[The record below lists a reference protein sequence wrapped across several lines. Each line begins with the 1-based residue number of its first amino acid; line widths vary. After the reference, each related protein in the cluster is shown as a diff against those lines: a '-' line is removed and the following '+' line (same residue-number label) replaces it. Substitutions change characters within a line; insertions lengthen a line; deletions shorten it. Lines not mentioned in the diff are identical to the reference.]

1 MKRYGYLYD
10 QITSFENLLQAARAA
25 QKQKRYRPSTL
36 QFNYQLEANLLQLQ
50 TDLQTQIY
58 QPGPYRTFE
67 IYEPKPRLISAAP
80 YRDRVVHH
88 ALCRIIMPL
97 LDRSFIPDTYANRPG
112 KGTHRALKRFTQF
125 TCQYRHILQCD
136 IRRYFPNIDH
146 DILKSL
152 IRRQIKC
159 PRTLWLI
166 DSLID
171 SGTTLP
177 QQTLPDT
184 INSLTYFPGDDLLS
198 PLRPKGLPIGNL
210 TSQFLANL
218 YLSQFDHY
226 ICEILKPSGYLRYV
240 DDFALF
246 SDDRNLLQA
255 ARPAI
260 ETYLERLR
268 LEIHPIKSQCFATE
282 QGANFLGF
290 RILPT
295 GKSNPRKPNIRL
307 RNSYLRRSRRTLK
320 QYKQAYAQNQKTITQ
335 MQQIITAWTAHIN
348 QGNTWKIRRRIEA
361 TLPTEWLYSHPE
373 QATQNAAVPGTILP
387 RTVDRPTGTPTPPT
401 TATTTSVFESCSVR
415 PPSTL
420 PRQN

>member
-1 MKRYGYLYD
+1 MKRHGYLYD
-10 QITSFENLLQAARAA
+10 QITTFDNLLQAAHSA

-36 QFNYQLEANLLQLQ
+36 KFNYQLESNLIRLQA
-50 TDLQTQIY
+50 DLQTQTY

-97 LDRSFIPDTYANRPG
+97 LDRSFIPDTYANRQG
-112 KGTHRALKRFTQF
+112 KGTHRALRRFTQF
-125 TCQYRHILQCD
+125 ACQYRHILQCD

-146 DILKSL
+146 EILKTL

-159 PRTLWLI
+159 PRTLGLI
-166 DSLID
+166 DILID

-177 QQTLPDT
+177 QQTLPD
-184 INSLTYFPGDDLLS
+184 SLNTPTYFPGDDLLS

-218 YLSQFDHY
+218 YLSRFDHY
-226 ICEILKPSGYLRYV
+226 VYETLKPSGYLRYV

-255 ARPAI
+255 TRPAI
-260 ETYLERLR
+260 ETYLESLR
-268 LEIHPIKSQCFATE
+268 LEIHPIKSQCFATA

-290 RILPT
+290 RVIPT

-307 RNSYLRRSRRTLK
+307 RNSYLRRSRRTFKQLK
-320 QYKQAYAQNQKTITQ
+320 HAYTQNQKNLAQ
-335 MQQIITAWTAHIN
+335 MQQITTAWTSHIT
-348 QGNTWKIRRRIEA
+348 QGNTWKIYQKIVA
-361 TLPTEWLYSHPE
+361 TVPQEWLS
-373 QATQNAAVPGTILP
+373 
-387 RTVDRPTGTPTPPT
+387 
-401 TATTTSVFESCSVR
+401 
-415 PPSTL
+415 
-420 PRQN
+420 

>member
-10 QITSFENLLQAARAA
+10 QITTFDNLLQAAHSA
-25 QKQKRYRPSTL
+25 QKQKRFRPSTL
-36 QFNYQLEANLLQLQ
+36 KFNYQLEANLLRLQ
-50 TDLQTQIY
+50 SDLQTQTY

-125 TCQYRHILQCD
+125 ACQYRHILQCD

-146 DILKSL
+146 AILKAL

-159 PRTLWLI
+159 PRTLGLI
-166 DSLID
+166 DILID

-177 QQTLPDT
+177 EQILP
-184 INSLTYFPGDDLLS
+184 NSVNTLTYFPGDDLLS

-226 ICEILKPSGYLRYV
+226 ICETLKPSGYLRYV

-246 SDDRNLLQA
+246 SDDRDLLQA

-260 ETYLERLR
+260 ETYLESLR

-290 RILPT
+290 RVIPT

-307 RNSYLRRSRRTLK
+307 RNSYLRRSRRNFK
-320 QYKQAYAQNQKTITQ
+320 QFKHAYTQKQKTIAQ
-335 MQQIITAWTAHIN
+335 MQQITTAWTAHIS
-348 QGNTWKIRRRIEA
+348 QGNTWKIYQKIVA
-361 TLPTEWLYSHPE
+361 SVPQEWLS
-373 QATQNAAVPGTILP
+373 
-387 RTVDRPTGTPTPPT
+387 
-401 TATTTSVFESCSVR
+401 
-415 PPSTL
+415 
-420 PRQN
+420 